1 MNKQDLR
8 YAYLNYFRNQ
18 FVNNKPIE
26 SNILIEMA
34 PDGKIANEVIQELL
48 NEDLI
53 EGIDFVEGS
62 ENSLSLVTDEVVK
75 LTEKGKNEINKMIYA
90 QKLADDTNK
99 KEQNEKL
106 IQKILIKEKERIARL
121 SNTDKEK
128 ELKIKILKHFDYLSS
143 QIDKYENKQ
152 IKVKELKENIRK
164 IVSHYFDRVPQIY
177 ASNITKDLMS
187 EGYTTYFYQ
196 KDSSGSVDI
205 DKLLTNKAISY
216 LKQLE
221 KEDNEKIEQYCKEYN
236 IKFPKINIPIEIIQ
250 VYKNLNNPAL
260 IAAMNQ
266 LPTIQK
272 IFSDPILLD
281 VINNINYPAMENAIK
296 ATNAYYSNISTNK
309 NKGNK
314 NDIETNEALET
325 FTFEGILGKNCG
337 EVVTPTSIDS
347 KKNPK
352 TWL

>member
-1 MNKQDLR
+1 
-8 YAYLNYFRNQ
+8 
-18 FVNNKPIE
+18 
-26 SNILIEMA
+26 
-34 PDGKIANEVIQELL
+34 
-48 NEDLI
+48 
-53 EGIDFVEGS
+53 
-62 ENSLSLVTDEVVK
+62 
-75 LTEKGKNEINKMIYA
+75 
-90 QKLADDTNK
+90 
-99 KEQNEKL
+99 
-106 IQKILIKEKERIARL
+106 
-121 SNTDKEK
+121 
-128 ELKIKILKHFDYLSS
+128 
-143 QIDKYENKQ
+143 
-152 IKVKELKENIRK
+152 
-164 IVSHYFDRVPQIY
+164 
-177 ASNITKDLMS
+177 MS